1 MSPPL
6 VRAVRWTGIA
16 AGVIG
21 YPALAY
27 YSAAAKAAADFPSL
41 GVAVSLAP
49 PLAVLLWLA
58 WRSAGWLGTMLLCAS
73 LCALLWGLWDTLE
86 QSFGWVYFVQHAGTY
101 VALAGLFGLTLA
113 RGRQPLC
120 TRIAEVVRGSLAPDV
135 VLYTRR
141 VTLAWTVFFLVMGL
155 ISTIL
160 FLSAS
165 LETWSVFANFLS
177 LPLVLLMFV
186 AEYLVRLRK
195 LPHLEQHSIMAS
207 VLAFRNVPKACPDTS
222 TRAR

>member
-27 YSAAAKAAADFPSL
+27 YTAAAEFPSL

-58 WRSAGWLGTMLLCAS
+58 WRSAGWLGMILLCAS
-73 LCALLWGLWDTLE
+73 LCALLWWLWDMLE
-86 QSFGWVYFVQHAGTY
+86 QSFGWVYFVQHVGTY
-101 VALAGLFGLTLA
+101 GALAGLFGLTLA

-120 TRIAEVVRGSLAPDV
+120 TRLAESVRGNLAPEV
-135 VLYTRR
+135 VLYTRG
-141 VTLAWTVFFLVMGL
+141 VTWAWTVFFVGMGL
-155 ISTIL
+155 VSTVL
-160 FLSAS
+160 FVSAS
-165 LETWSVFANFLS
+165 LEAWSFFANFLS
-177 LPLVLLMFV
+177 LPLMLLMFV
-186 AEYLVRLRK
+186 GEHLVRLRK
-195 LPHLEQHSIMAS
+195 LPDLERHSILAS
-207 VLAFRNVPKACPDTS
+207 VLAFRNTPKACPETAS
-222 TRAR
+222 RAR